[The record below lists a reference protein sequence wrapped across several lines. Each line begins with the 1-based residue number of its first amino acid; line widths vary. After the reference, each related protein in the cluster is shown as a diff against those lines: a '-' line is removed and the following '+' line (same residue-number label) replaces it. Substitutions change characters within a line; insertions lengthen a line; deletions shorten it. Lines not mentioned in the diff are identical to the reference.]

1 MRRAAKVKIV
11 ASRIPVRKSAAAAGR
26 RSFPAWIDA
35 GEHGVAF
42 PAKQTVMPR
51 VRDSLVLRLVGKK
64 KPAQPRNSSNGPGAR

>member
-1 MRRAAKVKIV
+1 MRRAAKVKIA
-11 ASRIPVRKSAAAAGR
+11 ASRIPLRKSAGAAR